1 MTSGPDGVSADAL
14 QTWVAQAV
22 AGETAACSS
31 LYRALHPVVAR
42 FVARR
47 VATPRDREDL
57 VAQTFHRMLEA
68 LGRYDP
74 AKCSVRGW
82 VLTIARNLVIDHL
95 RAMQR
100 GRFAPSVE
108 FLADALPGPEHARPD
123 HDVAARELEARLVD
137 ALGRLPLR
145 TRQVLALRVADGLSH
160 AEIAEVLDL
169 TVVNVKQIASR
180 GLRSLREALD
190 GDDQGHTPT
199 KEVDLATG

>member
-1 MTSGPDGVSADAL
+1 VTSGEDGASAEAL
-14 QTWVAQAV
+14 QTWVVQAV
-22 AGETAACSS
+22 AGEAAACSS
-31 LYRALHPVVAR
+31 LYRALHPAVAR

-47 VATPRDREDL
+47 VAAPRDREDL

-108 FLADALPGPEHARPD
+108 LLADALPGPEHARPD
-123 HDVAARELEARLVD
+123 HGVAARELERRLST

-145 TRQVLALRVADGLSH
+145 TRQVIALRIGDGLSH

-169 TVVNVKQIASR
+169 SIVNVKQIASR
-180 GLRSLREALD
+180 GLRQLREDLAVAD
-190 GDDQGHTPT
+190 EAVVAP